1 MKLRSLKN
9 QKIVGIIPII
19 EDSRIVINNIEKNLE
34 YGSIHLIK
42 EVTLVDS
49 NGFHEV
55 LFEDDSLFELN
66 KDDFE
71 IWKDANIGKS
81 SFSSDCNCN

>member
-1 MKLRSLKN
+1 MKLRSLKTK
-9 QKIVGIIPII
+9 KIVGIIPII

-34 YGSIHLIK
+34 YGSVHLIK
-42 EVTLVDS
+42 EVTLADS

-55 LFEDDSLFELN
+55 LFEDDSLFELH

-71 IWKDANIGKS
+71 VWKDVNIGQS
-81 SFSSDCNCN
+81 AFSSDCNCK